1 MQTSEP
7 GQLLIRV
14 KGEFLEMPGLQ
25 LTCVQAQRLWGLD
38 SVTCDRLLTALL
50 DQKFLMLGPDGRY
63 RRVTDVTVTPHTGRC
78 GRIASD

>member
-7 GQLLIRV
+7 GQLLIRA

-25 LTCVQAQRLWGLD
+25 LTCAQAQRFWGLD

-50 DQKFLMLGPDGRY
+50 DEKFLTCGPDGRY
-63 RRVTDVTVTPHTGRC
+63 RRVTEGTGTPTRAD
-78 GRIASD
+78 RRLTSD